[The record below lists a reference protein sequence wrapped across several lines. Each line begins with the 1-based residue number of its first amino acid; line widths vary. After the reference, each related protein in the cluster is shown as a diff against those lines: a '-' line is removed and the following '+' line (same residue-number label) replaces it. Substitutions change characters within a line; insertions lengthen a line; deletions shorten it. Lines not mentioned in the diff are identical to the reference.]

1 MLSKVAAAFLMSIAV
16 LLGAWTVGCEV
27 VTTLGT
33 GLGTDPGVF
42 TLSTSVVV
50 PSLVGGALFVGNYAG
65 VPASTSMTA
74 VGALVAAD
82 APEPTPDIGDPEDV
96 PPSSELFGP

>member
-1 MLSKVAAAFLMSIAV
+1 MFSKVAAAFLMSIAF
-16 LLGAWTVGCEV
+16 LLGAWTVGREV
-27 VTTLGT
+27 VTTLD
-33 GLGTDPGVF
+33 TDPGVF

-50 PSLVGGALFVGNYAG
+50 SSLVGGALFVGNYAG